1 MADQHSTTTSGAAT
15 GLTAT
20 AIEQFKGQV
29 RGELLCPGDA
39 EYDSARTIHNQQ
51 SGKKLIPR

>member
-1 MADQHSTTTSGAAT
+1 MADQHNTTTSGAAA